1 MRTDKN
7 INENI
12 FLCDVEIPRIVREKA
27 DSALASVRKEAAN
40 GSMEESEM
48 TRKTKK
54 KNFKRWPGIAA
65 AAAVVVMLGGG
76 IVFAAI
82 NHFWSDGMREVLE
95 AEEEQL
101 QTLEEQGNIQ
111 YFDPAD
117 AVTNDGITI
126 RPMELVADSRSAMV
140 TFLVSGLDSN
150 VASGK
155 ELLFDHFYAELDEG
169 SVFGA
174 DGRFY
179 ESRITDENG
188 MEGFEYIMHVHGMN
202 DGSAALLGRQL
213 YVELRDLALS
223 GGKAEAGEVLAQGTW
238 SFDISLPA
246 EDSDI
251 TMETE
256 YPLSDSVYTVEQIKL
271 SPLSLQVFYQVNG
284 EVEMGR
290 WDSNVP
296 VIYGIRLKD
305 GSEINISS
313 NLESGYPALDRGPGS
328 FLYED
333 PEAAAADEE
342 VRMHP
347 KRAFAEAGF
356 NQIIDPEE
364 VAEVILQPWGEAY
377 AWGDLP
383 DEIVAEEYGGEI
395 PFERVDTA
403 NVEYWNV
410 PLE

>member
-1 MRTDKN
+1 MRTDKT
-7 INENI
+7 INKNI
-12 FLCDVEIPRIVREKA
+12 FLCDVEIPRIVQEKA
-27 DSALASVRKEAAN
+27 DSALASVRKDAAN

-48 TRKTKK
+48 TGKTKK
-54 KNFKRWPGIAA
+54 RNFKRWSGIAA

-82 NHFWSDGMREVLE
+82 NHFWSDGAKEVLE
-95 AEEEQL
+95 INEEQM

-111 YFDPAD
+111 WFDSAAEVTAD
-117 AVTNDGITI
+117 GVTI

-140 TFLVSGLDSN
+140 TFLVSGLDSD

-155 ELLFDHFYAELDEG
+155 ELMFDYFHTELDEG

-179 ESRITDENG
+179 ESRITDKNG
-188 MEGFEYIMHVHGMN
+188 MEGFEYIMHVHGRN

-213 YVELRDLALS
+213 HVDLKDLALS
-223 GGKAEAGEVLAQGTW
+223 GGKAEVGEVLAQGPW

-246 EDSDI
+246 EDPAI

-296 VIYGIRLKD
+296 VVYGIRLKD

-313 NLESGYPALDRGPGS
+313 SLESGYPALDRGPGS

-342 VRMHP
+342 VCMHP
-347 KRAFAEAGF
+347 ERAFAEAGF